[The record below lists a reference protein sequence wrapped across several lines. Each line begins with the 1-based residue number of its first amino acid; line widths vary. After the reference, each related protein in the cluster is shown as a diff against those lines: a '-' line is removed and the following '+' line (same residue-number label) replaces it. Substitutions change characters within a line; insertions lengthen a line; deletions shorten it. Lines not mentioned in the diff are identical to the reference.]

1 MSLMFPTIYGM
12 ALGGMDGR
20 ARKAGAAGLIMA
32 IVGGAI
38 LTKWMA
44 DIISSQI
51 VTENGKVVKGVAAAG
66 SRLMNLVPGFSSE
79 VNWEYGTSAAALRAS
94 FAVPAI
100 CFAAVL
106 VYALAFSGN
115 RKGKEERK

>member
-1 MSLMFPTIYGM
+1 
-12 ALGGMDGR
+12 
-20 ARKAGAAGLIMA
+20 MA

-44 DIISSQI
+44 NIVSSQL
-51 VTENGKVVKGVAAAG
+51 VMEGGKVVQGATAAG
-66 SRLMNLVPGFSSE
+66 SAFMALAPGFSRE
-79 VNWEYGTSAAALRAS
+79 VNWEYNTSAAALRAS

-106 VYALAFSGN
+106 AYALAFSG
-115 RKGKEERK
+115 KKEEKTESR